1 MNLDLFL
8 FCAGVA
14 LLILVLVA
22 VCDVSVEGNKRPEP
36 SHIPAPP
43 KSNPVPRIK
52 FQRFAVKSMIRWE
65 QMRGKS
71 FSQIDYADKE
81 DMESLLYVIY
91 ITSDKPGYTFEVFR
105 QVMADERFMNAMSSD
120 LGRIMEIVAQ
130 FQKKIVPDLGS
141 TEGSPEYIGNIVS
154 ALIMAGLDAHY
165 ALNEMELCDLPLYLE
180 AYERKRKEEMES
192 SRMWTYFTMLPH
204 IDARKMKNGARDLII
219 FPWEEEEMRKEA
231 ERAIREDAARFEE
244 LMKTKKTDY
253 YGVEKDSGNLY
264 SH

>member
-1 MNLDLFL
+1 MDLNLFL
-8 FCAGVA
+8 FCTGAA
-14 LLILVLVA
+14 LLILVIVA
-22 VCDVSVEGNKRPEP
+22 VCNVSVDGYKRPEP

-43 KSNPVPRIK
+43 KP
-52 FQRFAVKSMIRWE
+52 KSMLRGKFHRLTIKAIIRWE

-71 FSQIDYADKE
+71 FSLVDYADKE
-81 DMESLLYVIY
+81 DIESLLYVMY
-91 ITSDKPGYTFEVFR
+91 ITGDKPGYTFEVFK
-105 QVMADERFMNAMSSD
+105 QVMSDERFMNAISSD

-192 SRMWTYFTMLPH
+192 SRMWTYFAMLPH

-219 FPWEEEEMRKEA
+219 FPWEEEEARKEA
-231 ERAIREDAARFEE
+231 ERAIRKDAARFEE

>member
-1 MNLDLFL
+1 MDLSIFI

-14 LLILVLVA
+14 LLILVLIA
-22 VCDVSVEGNKRPEP
+22 VCDVSVEGHKR
-36 SHIPAPP
+36 PAPP
-43 KSNPVPRIK
+43 RIPCPPK
-52 FQRFAVKSMIRWE
+52 LIMAPGMKYQRLTIKAIIRWE
-65 QMRGKS
+65 QLREKS
-71 FSQIDYADKE
+71 FSLMDYTDKE

-105 QVMADERFMNAMSSD
+105 QVIADERFMSAMSSD

-204 IDARKMKNGARDLII
+204 IDARKMKNGARDLIV

-244 LMKTKKTDY
+244 FMKTKKTDY
-253 YGVEKDSGNLY
+253 YGG
-264 SH
+264 

>member
-22 VCDVSVEGNKRPEP
+22 VCDVSVESNKRPES

-43 KSNPVPRIK
+43 KPKPMLKGKFHCLTIK
-52 FQRFAVKSMIRWE
+52 AIIRWE

-71 FSQIDYADKE
+71 FSQMDYTDKE
-81 DMESLLYVIY
+81 DIESLLYVMY

-105 QVMADERFMNAMSSD
+105 QVIADRRFMSAMSSD
-120 LGRIMEIVAQ
+120 LGRIMEIVDQ
-130 FQKKIVPDLGS
+130 FRKKTTVSDLGS
-141 TEGSPEYIGNIVS
+141 AEGSPEYIGSIVS
-154 ALIMAGLDAHY
+154 TLIMTGLDAHY

-204 IDARKMKNGARDLII
+204 IDARKMKNGARDLIV

-244 LMKTKKTDY
+244 FMKTKKTDY
-253 YGVEKDSGNLY
+253 YGG
-264 SH
+264 

>member
-36 SHIPAPP
+36 SRIPAPP

-52 FQRFAVKSMIRWE
+52 FQRFTVKSMIRWE

-81 DMESLLYVIY
+81 DMESLLYVMY
-91 ITSDKPGYTFEVFR
+91 ITGDKPGYTFEVFR
-105 QVMADERFMNAMSSD
+105 QVMSDERFMIAMSSD

-130 FQKKIVPDLGS
+130 FQKKIAPDIS
-141 TEGSPEYIGNIVS
+141 NTEGSPEYIGSIVS
-154 ALIMAGLDAHY
+154 TLIMAGLDAHY

-204 IDARKMKNGARDLII
+204 IDSRKMKNGARDLIV
-219 FPWEEEEMRKEA
+219 FPWEEEEMRQEA
-231 ERAIREDAARFEE
+231 ERAIREDADRFTEF
-244 LMKTKKTDY
+244 MKTKKTDY
-253 YGVEKDSGNLY
+253 YGR
-264 SH
+264 

>member
-36 SHIPAPP
+36 SRIPAPP
-43 KSNPVPRIK
+43 KSKPMLRGKFHCLTIK
-52 FQRFAVKSMIRWE
+52 AIIRWE

-71 FSQIDYADKE
+71 FSQMDYADKE
-81 DMESLLYVIY
+81 DMESLLYVMY
-91 ITSDKPGYTFEVFR
+91 ITGDKPGYTFEVFR
-105 QVMADERFMNAMSSD
+105 QVIADERFMNAMSSD
-120 LGRIMEIVAQ
+120 LGKIMEVVAQ
-130 FQKKIVPDLGS
+130 FQRKITTSDVGNSEGSLENIGKIVS
-141 TEGSPEYIGNIVS
+141 T
-154 ALIMAGLDAHY
+154 LIMAGLDAHY

-231 ERAIREDAARFEE
+231 ERAIKEDAGRFEE
-244 LMKTKKTDY
+244 FMKTKKTDY
-253 YGVEKDSGNLY
+253 YGR
-264 SH
+264 

>member
-1 MNLDLFL
+1 MNEY
-8 FCAGVA
+8 
-14 LLILVLVA
+14 ILSVTIAVLVYGIYLIA
-22 VCDVSVEGNKRPEP
+22 VYRNTGHSGKPEP
-36 SHIPAPP
+36 SRILAPP
-43 KSNPVPRIK
+43 KPILRGKFHCLTIK
-52 FQRFAVKSMIRWE
+52 AIIRWE

-91 ITSDKPGYTFEVFR
+91 ITSDKPGYTFEAFR
-105 QVMADERFMNAMSSD
+105 QVLTDERFMNAMSSD
-120 LGRIMEIVAQ
+120 LGKIMEVVAQ
-130 FQKKIVPDLGS
+130 FQKKITVSDLGS

-219 FPWEEEEMRKEA
+219 FPWEEEEARKEA
-231 ERAIREDAARFEE
+231 ERAIREDTARFEE

-253 YGVEKDSGNLY
+253 YGG
-264 SH
+264 

>member
-36 SHIPAPP
+36 SRIPAPP
-43 KSNPVPRIK
+43 KSNSVPRIK
-52 FQRFAVKSMIRWE
+52 FQRFTVKSMIRWE

-81 DMESLLYVIY
+81 DMESLLYVMY
-91 ITSDKPGYTFEVFR
+91 ITGDKPGYTFEVFR
-105 QVMADERFMNAMSSD
+105 QVMSDERFMIAMSSD

-130 FQKKIVPDLGS
+130 FQKKIAPDIS
-141 TEGSPEYIGNIVS
+141 NTEGSPEYIGSIVS
-154 ALIMAGLDAHY
+154 TLIMAGLDAHY

-204 IDARKMKNGARDLII
+204 IDSRKMKNGARDLIV
-219 FPWEEEEMRKEA
+219 FPWEEEEIKQEA
-231 ERAIREDAARFEE
+231 ERAIREDAGRFEE
-244 LMKTKKTDY
+244 FMKTKKTDY
-253 YGVEKDSGNLY
+253 YGR
-264 SH
+264 

>member
-8 FCAGVA
+8 FCTGAA
-14 LLILVLVA
+14 LLILVIVA
-22 VCDVSVEGNKRPEP
+22 VCSVSVDGYKRPEP
-36 SHIPAPP
+36 PHIPAPP
-43 KSNPVPRIK
+43 KPKPMLRGKFHRLTIK
-52 FQRFAVKSMIRWE
+52 AIIRWE

-71 FSQIDYADKE
+71 FSLVDYADKE
-81 DMESLLYVIY
+81 DIESLLYVMY
-91 ITSDKPGYTFEVFR
+91 ITGDKPGYTFEVFK
-105 QVMADERFMNAMSSD
+105 QVMSDERFMNAMSSD
-120 LGRIMEIVAQ
+120 LGRIMEVVAQ
-130 FQKKIVPDLGS
+130 FQKKVVPDLGS

-219 FPWEEEEMRKEA
+219 FPWEEEEARKEA

>member
-22 VCDVSVEGNKRPEP
+22 VCDASAGGYKRPEP

-43 KSNPVPRIK
+43 KP
-52 FQRFAVKSMIRWE
+52 KSMLRGKFHRLTIKAIIRWE

-71 FSQIDYADKE
+71 FSLVDYADKE
-81 DMESLLYVIY
+81 DIESLLYVMY

-105 QVMADERFMNAMSSD
+105 QVIVDERFMNAMSSD
-120 LGRIMEIVAQ
+120 LGRIIEIVAQ
-130 FQKKIVPDLGS
+130 FQKKIASNIGN
-141 TEGSPEYIGNIVS
+141 TEGSLEYIGSIVS
-154 ALIMAGLDAHY
+154 TLIMAGLDAHY

-204 IDARKMKNGARDLII
+204 VDAKKMKNGARDLIV

-231 ERAIREDAARFEE
+231 ERAIREDAARFDEF
-244 LMKTKKTDY
+244 MKTKKADY
-253 YGVEKDSGNLY
+253 YGR
-264 SH
+264 

>member
-8 FCAGVA
+8 FCAGVI
-14 LLILVLVA
+14 LLVLILAV
-22 VCDVSVEGNKRPEP
+22 VCDVSVDGYKRPEP
-36 SHIPAPP
+36 PHIPAPP
-43 KSNPVPRIK
+43 KPKPMLRGKFHRLTIK
-52 FQRFAVKSMIRWE
+52 AIIRWE

-71 FSQIDYADKE
+71 FSLVDYADKE
-81 DMESLLYVIY
+81 DIESLLYVMY
-91 ITSDKPGYTFEVFR
+91 ITGDKLGYTFEVFK
-105 QVMADERFMNAMSSD
+105 QVMPDERFMNAMSSD
-120 LGRIMEIVAQ
+120 LGRIMEVVAQ
-130 FQKKIVPDLGS
+130 FQKKVVPDLGS

-219 FPWEEEEMRKEA
+219 FPWEEEEARKEA
-231 ERAIREDAARFEE
+231 ERAIREDTARFEE

-253 YGVEKDSGNLY
+253 YGG
-264 SH
+264 

>member
-8 FCAGVA
+8 FCTGAA
-14 LLILVLVA
+14 LLILVIVA
-22 VCDVSVEGNKRPEP
+22 VCSVSVDGYKRPEP
-36 SHIPAPP
+36 SHIPAAP
-43 KSNPVPRIK
+43 KPKPMLRGKFHRLTIK
-52 FQRFAVKSMIRWE
+52 AIIRWE

-71 FSQIDYADKE
+71 FSLVDYADKE
-81 DMESLLYVIY
+81 DIESLLYVMY
-91 ITSDKPGYTFEVFR
+91 ITSDKPEYTFEVFK
-105 QVMADERFMNAMSSD
+105 QVMSDERYMNAMSSD
-120 LGRIMEIVAQ
+120 LGRIMEVVAQ
-130 FQKKIVPDLGS
+130 FQKKVVPDLGS
-141 TEGSPEYIGNIVS
+141 TEGSPEYIGNIVY

-219 FPWEEEEMRKEA
+219 FPWEEEEARKEA

-253 YGVEKDSGNLY
+253 YGG
-264 SH
+264 

>member
-14 LLILVLVA
+14 LLILTLVG
-22 VCDVSVEGNKRPEP
+22 VCNVSVCGYKRPEP

-43 KSNPVPRIK
+43 KPKPMLRGKFHRLTIK
-52 FQRFAVKSMIRWE
+52 AILRWE
-65 QMRGKS
+65 QLREKS
-71 FSQIDYADKE
+71 FSQIDYTDKE
-81 DMESLLYVIY
+81 DVESLFYVMY
-91 ITSDKPGYTFEVFR
+91 ITCDKPDYTFEVFR
-105 QVMADERFMNAMSSD
+105 QVIADERFTTSMSSD
-120 LGRIMEIVAQ
+120 LGKIMEVVTQ
-130 FQKKIVPDLGS
+130 FQRKTTTPTLGN
-141 TEGSPEYIGNIVS
+141 TEGSPENIGRIVS
-154 ALIMAGLDAHY
+154 TLIMAGLDAHY

-180 AYERKRKEEMES
+180 AYEQKKKEQMEE

-219 FPWEEEEMRKEA
+219 FPWEEEEARKEA

-253 YGVEKDSGNLY
+253 YGG
-264 SH
+264 

>member
-22 VCDVSVEGNKRPEP
+22 VCNVGVGGYKRPEP

-43 KSNPVPRIK
+43 KPKPMLRGKFHCLTIK
-52 FQRFAVKSMIRWE
+52 AIIRWE

-71 FSQIDYADKE
+71 FSLLDYADKE
-81 DMESLLYVIY
+81 DIESLLYVMY
-91 ITSDKPGYTFEVFR
+91 ITSDKPRYTFEVFR
-105 QVMADERFMNAMSSD
+105 QVLTDERFMNAMSSD
-120 LGRIMEIVAQ
+120 LGKIMEVVTQ
-130 FQKKIVPDLGS
+130 FQRKTATPDLGN
-141 TEGSPEYIGNIVS
+141 TEGSPEYIGSIVS
-154 ALIMAGLDAHY
+154 TLIMAGLDAGY

-204 IDARKMKNGARDLII
+204 IDTRKMKNGTRDLIV

-244 LMKTKKTDY
+244 FMKTKKTDY
-253 YGVEKDSGNLY
+253 YGG
-264 SH
+264 